1 MAARKLTHAEHRRQ
15 GKTVR
20 IILGPTPW
28 ELTDVRATNPSIEI
42 QLLRKTRAGV
52 PPDEV
57 GTIYYDSE
65 AVAGVTGYDP
75 DDRFNRLLDDCVKD
89 SMCYYLAERERTSVF
104 DGPLS
109 AAGRVAELASY
120 ALYLC
125 DAHRPDIIV
134 FHNYPHEL
142 FTYILLRAA
151 QHAGVR
157 TFIIHFSVLPWRMR
171 LSYVGRNL
179 ELHSVAN
186 PEARSGEQTAHVLG
200 YYDRLRG
207 SHDDAMPVVDRALR
221 KRAGNNFLNLRG
233 ELGSLLKSNPI
244 KQLTRVLLKL
254 RAFRALQDVTVRDPR
269 GPYVV
274 FFLHYQPEESTL
286 PRGGIFAQQLIAIS
300 KLRSITPADVSV
312 LVKEHPSMFRYDH
325 TLSIVVRNSQFYD
338 FIKRLRGVY
347 VVPQET
353 DTFTLIDNARAVATI
368 TGTVAIEALAR
379 GKPVICF
386 GEAYYKHFAGVTT
399 YRDIRDATK
408 PFAEPH
414 NAEDTRA
421 DLLRECGYS
430 FGRVPSAG
438 SSDVDRQQEAAIMA
452 YEYVFANVHDMLRIS
467 GEERDDLD

>member
-1 MAARKLTHAEHRRQ
+1 MAARELTEAEYRAQ
-15 GKTVR
+15 KKTVR
-20 IILGPTPW
+20 MILGPTPW
-28 ELTDVRATNPSIEI
+28 GLTGVGATNPSLQI
-42 QLLRKTRAGV
+42 QLLKKTRVGSAC
-52 PPDEV
+52 DEV
-57 GTIYYDSE
+57 GTVYYDSAAMVE
-65 AVAGVTGYDP
+65 VTGYSP
-75 DDRFNRLLDDCVKD
+75 DARFNRLLDDCVKD

-109 AAGRVAELASY
+109 AAGRIAELAAY

-125 DAHRPDIIV
+125 ETHRPDMLV

-151 QHAGVR
+151 EHARVR

-171 LSYVGRNL
+171 ISYVGRNL
-179 ELHSVAN
+179 ELHSIAN
-186 PEARSGEQTAHVLG
+186 PEGRSEEQAAHVLG

-207 SHDDAMPVVDRALR
+207 SHDDAMPIVDRALR
-221 KRAGNNFLNLRG
+221 KRAGDSFLNLRG
-233 ELGSLLKSNPI
+233 ELGGLIGSNPI
-244 KQLTRVLLKL
+244 KQLTRAMLKL
-254 RAFRALQDVTVRDPR
+254 RSFRALQDATVPQPH
-269 GPYVV
+269 GSYVV

-286 PRGGIFAQQLIAIS
+286 PRGGMFAQQLIAIT

-325 TLSIVVRNSQFYD
+325 TLSILVRNSQFYD
-338 FIKRLRGVY
+338 FIHRLRGVY

-353 DTFTLIDNARAVATI
+353 NTFTLIDNARAVATI

-386 GEAYYKHFAGVTT
+386 GEAYYKHFAGVTS
-399 YRDIRDATK
+399 YRDILDAPK

-414 NAEDTRA
+414 NSADTRA
-421 DLLRECGYS
+421 DLLRECAYS

-452 YEYVFANVHDMLRIS
+452 YEYLFAHVHEMLRLS
-467 GEERDDLD
+467 DEERGNLD